1 MAIEKIKQELSQG
14 EKREKPEKMPTP
26 KPQPEKKDTSI
37 FGGKAAIPMG
47 EAAWKIRKA
56 SPYIPGSGG
65 KMFSENER
73 IEMGQE
79 LAKKYGGY
87 LKKAERYRIFNDLE
101 KEKRGKTLAEK
112 LKIDQKIKYFKGLLE
127 EK

>member
-1 MAIEKIKQELSQG
+1 MALLEKKQELSKG
-14 EKREKPEKMPTP
+14 GVGGRPGKMPS
-26 KPQPEKKDTSI
+26 QPEKKDTSI

-101 KEKRGKTLAEK
+101 KEKSGKTLAEK
-112 LKIDQKIKYFKGLLE
+112 SKIDQKLNI
-127 EK
+127 